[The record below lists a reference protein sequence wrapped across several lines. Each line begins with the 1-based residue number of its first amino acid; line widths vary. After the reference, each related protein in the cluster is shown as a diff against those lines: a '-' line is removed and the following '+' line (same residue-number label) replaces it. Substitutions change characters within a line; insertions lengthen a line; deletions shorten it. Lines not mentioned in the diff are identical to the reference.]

1 MEIIRSASSGER
13 FDYEGQLYQARGYG
27 LGWLESAPPKV
38 FVGANMPQMLRMAGR
53 VGDGVMLSDLPPKLA
68 STAIATVRNAAAAAG
83 RNAAELD
90 FNSFTAWHVYDDEQQ
105 ARNEAKRWLLLR
117 GLFRPWVL
125 ETFLEPAE
133 IELIMSSQPAFVK
146 AFVEGSHVIEG
157 VPTGL
162 TDKLVDELTLTAA
175 SSDTETLIT
184 ELQACAKA
192 GLSSVS
198 LRLYEQPAASM
209 RLLAEWALPA
219 LHN

>member
-1 MEIIRSASSGER
+1 
-13 FDYEGQLYQARGYG
+13 
-27 LGWLESAPPKV
+27 
-38 FVGANMPQMLRMAGR
+38 MAGR
-53 VGDGVMLSDLPPKLA
+53 VADGVMLSDLPPQLA
-68 STAIATVRNAAAAAG
+68 STAIATARNAAVDAG
-83 RNAAELD
+83 RNAAELH

-146 AFVEGSHVIEG
+146 AFTEASHVIEG
-157 VPTGL
+157 VPAAL
-162 TDKLVDELTLTAA
+162 TDKLVDELTLTAG
-175 SSDTETLIT
+175 SSDIEALIAQ
-184 ELQACAKA
+184 LQACARA

-209 RLLAEWALPA
+209 RLLSDRVLPA
-219 LHN
+219 LHH